1 MTGKRWKADF
11 RGTGWQLPMW
21 LIVMLMGFMIHWTPA
36 WGQLPPPEEGPTVLD
51 VRIIGARRYPEAA
64 VLNELKTRKGRPYSQ
79 RFVLEDTKRLDST
92 QRYVMGV
99 TVETHQEKDGVIVEF
114 RVVERATIK
123 EVRYEGFKHLSR
135 DEVEQATGLRKGFP
149 MSVAANRRAVTS
161 LERMYQ
167 SKGYLFAR
175 VSLVEGDKDEDM
187 NVVFRVT
194 EGPVVRVRG
203 IEFQG
208 NKFVT
213 GARLKTQIESESR
226 ILGLFGGQYNPAMLE
241 HDVIKLTEYYRSFG
255 FFDVRIRREVK
266 WNPGYETVD
275 VVFVIDEGQ
284 RFLVRDVRVEGN
296 KKLDNDM
303 LLAYNQVK
311 TGTFYKQQEVQSSS
325 KTMQDLYGSKGEINT
340 FVRPVVNFEE
350 NSPEVSLVYQVNET
364 PGQPA
369 SVGEIKIIG
378 NSVTR
383 ENVIR
388 RQLLFFPG
396 QLLSVPAMRASE
408 ANLRRL
414 GIFKVEPENGIAPT
428 VTVLDPDGPSPFKD
442 VLVEVQEDRTGQVN
456 FGFGINSDAGLTGSV
471 VLNERNFD
479 ITRIPTSIDDFL
491 SNRAFRGAGQEF
503 RAEAVPGTIF
513 NRYSVSWREP
523 YLFDSSYSLGTS
535 AYYTTRRFNEYD
547 ERRYGGR
554 ISVGHRFTPVWSANA
569 SIRLEN
575 VEVRNVPYYAP
586 EDYLSVLGNNQVY
599 APKMSIIRDSRDSWL
614 RPTEG
619 NNFEV
624 GFEYAFGSY
633 DYPIF
638 TIEDNQYF
646 TLYERPDGSG
656 RHVLAL
662 RGMLGIAGSHTPV
675 YDRFFAGG
683 NHTIRGFDF
692 RGVGPDINGFKVGG
706 QFMALG
712 SVEYQIP
719 LMANDKVF
727 AVVFSDFGTVESKV
741 EIKDVRVS
749 VGAGLRLVVPMFGPL
764 PIALDWAF
772 PLNKTDYDDRRTFQ
786 FFVGFTR

>member
-1 MTGKRWKADF
+1 MRF
-11 RGTGWQLPMW
+11 W
-21 LIVMLMGFMIHWTPA
+21 LVLMLLLGSLTPSSTR
-36 WGQLPPPEEGPTVLD
+36 GQLPPAEDGPTILE
-51 VRIIGARRYPEAA
+51 VRVIGARRYPEAG
-64 VLNELKTRKGRPYSQ
+64 VLNELKTRKGRPFQ
-79 RFVLEDTKRLDST
+79 QQTVLEDTKRLDAT

-99 TVETHQEKDGVIVEF
+99 TVEVHQEREGVVVEF
-114 RVVERATIK
+114 RVVERATIR
-123 EVRYEGFKHLSR
+123 EIRYEGFKHLSR
-135 DEVEQATGLRKGFP
+135 DEIDQTTGLRKGFP
-149 MSVAANRRAVTS
+149 MSVAANRRAATA
-161 LERMYQ
+161 LERLYH
-167 SKGYLFAR
+167 SKGYLFAK
-175 VSLVEGDKDEDM
+175 VGLVEGDKDEDI

-194 EGPVVRVRG
+194 EGPIVRVRG
-203 IEFQG
+203 IEFEG
-208 NKFVT
+208 NTFVS
-213 GARLKTQIESESR
+213 GARLKTQIDSEAR
-226 ILGLFGGQYNPAMLE
+226 ILGLFGGQFNPAMLD
-241 HDVIKLTEYYRSFG
+241 HDVLKLTEYYRSFG
-255 FFDVRIRREVK
+255 FFDVRIRRDVR

-284 RFLVRDVRVEGN
+284 RFLVRDVRIEGN
-296 KKLDNDM
+296 KKLDSDM
-303 LLAYNQVK
+303 LMAYNQVK
-311 TGTFYKQQEVQSSS
+311 AGTFYKQQEVQSST

-340 FVRPVVNFEE
+340 FVRPVVNYEE
-350 NSPEVSLVYQVNET
+350 NSPEVSLVYQVNES

-369 SVGEIKIIG
+369 MVGEVKVIG

-388 RQLLFFPG
+388 RQLLFIPG
-396 QLLSVPAMRASE
+396 QVLSVPALRASE
-408 ANLRRL
+408 NNLRRL

-428 VTVLDPDGPSPFKD
+428 ITVLDPDSPSPFKD
-442 VLVEVQEDRTGQVN
+442 VLVEVQEDRTGQIN

-479 ITRIPTSIDDFL
+479 ITRIPTSVDDFL

-523 YLFDSSYSLGTS
+523 YLFDTSYSLGTS
-535 AYYTTRRFNEYD
+535 AYYMTRRFNEYD
-547 ERRYGGR
+547 ERRFGGR
-554 ISVGHRFTPVWSANA
+554 VSVGHRFTPLWSANG
-569 SIRLEN
+569 SVRLEN
-575 VEVRNVPYYAP
+575 VEVRNVPSFAP
-586 EDYLSVLGNNQVY
+586 EDYLNVLGNNQVY
-599 APKMSIIRDSRDSWL
+599 APKLAIIRDSRDSWL

-624 GFEYAFGSY
+624 GFEYAFGSF
-633 DYPIF
+633 DYPIL
-638 TIEDNQYF
+638 TVEDNQYF

-662 RGMLGIAGSHTPV
+662 RAMLGLAGSHTPV

-683 NHTIRGFDF
+683 NHTLRGFDF
-692 RGVGPDINGFKVGG
+692 RGVGPDVNGFKIGG
-706 QFMALG
+706 RFMAVG

-727 AVVFSDFGTVESKV
+727 AVVFSDFGTVERNL
-741 EIKDVRVS
+741 EIRDVRVS

-772 PLNKTDYDDRRTFQ
+772 PLNKTDFDDRRTFQ